1 MLINIDEKKK
11 TDKLE
16 ITKKSETLKKRFHV
30 KIIILKQILY
40 LKPNKTNNFFYIP
53 NLKTTI
59 KN

>member
-30 KIIILKQILY
+30 KIIYNSKADSIFKTKQNKQFFLY
-40 LKPNKTNNFFYIP
+40 RI
-53 NLKTTI
+53 
-59 KN
+59 